1 MTAKV
6 ILILGSYLLGAF
18 PTGYI
23 LFKLSERKDIRR
35 FGSGATGA
43 TNVFRLK
50 GWRLAFPVALA
61 DVAKGAVPA
70 LVAQRLFG
78 DPGFSALCASAAVVG
93 HCFPVYIGFRG
104 GKGVSTAAGAMFA
117 LAWLPA
123 LFSMGA
129 FILAVATTRFVSL
142 GSVLA
147 ALLFPAFAVLLGAP
161 RPLVLLSLPL
171 VFVILVRH
179 ASNISRLIQGT
190 ERKFGEKA
198 RIDE

>member
-1 MTAKV
+1 
-6 ILILGSYLLGAF
+6 
-18 PTGYI
+18 
-23 LFKLSERKDIRR
+23 
-35 FGSGATGA
+35 
-43 TNVFRLK
+43 
-50 GWRLAFPVALA
+50 
-61 DVAKGAVPA
+61 
-70 LVAQRLFG
+70 
-78 DPGFSALCASAAVVG
+78 
-93 HCFPVYIGFRG
+93 
-104 GKGVSTAAGAMFA
+104 
-117 LAWLPA
+117 
-123 LFSMGA
+123 MGA
-129 FILAVATTRFVSL
+129 FILAVATARFVSL